1 MIKVRWLG
9 RGGQGGF
16 TASRLLGKAAALFEG
31 KYAMAFPSFGPE
43 RRGAPVLAFTRID
56 EQRITDRSEFTSCD
70 YLVLMDETLLDESAL
85 ATLDKKGMVILNSGS
100 PEKYQSLCG
109 SHRLVSVNATS
120 IALKIMNRPITNTA
134 MFGALIAASDAVSLE
149 SALKS
154 IDDEMKPGIAKANKE
169 IVRESYNIV
178 KEQMCE

>member
-16 TASRLLGKAAALFEG
+16 TASRLLGKAAAIYEG

-56 EQRITDRSEFTSCD
+56 DRKITDRSEFSEYD
-70 YLVLMDETLLDESAL
+70 FLVVMDETLLDDSSMKGLSADG
-85 ATLDKKGMVILNSGS
+85 TIILNSSSVRDTCYLSEG
-100 PEKYQSLCG
+100 QSIV
-109 SHRLVSVNATS
+109 HIDATS
-120 IALKIMNRPITNTA
+120 LALEVLALPITNTA
-134 MFGALIAASDAVSLE
+134 MLGALVGASGVVSLD

-154 IDDEMKPGIAKANKE
+154 IDDEMKPSIAEKNRK
-169 IVRESYNIV
+169 IV
-178 KEQMCE
+178 KRAYEMVRGSK